1 MSMTRAVL
9 AVIFLVMVVAMP
21 SALAW
26 NPGGFIINNCN
37 NERDA
42 AHGLIG
48 AHSNYLGV
56 INSADLQFTNPAA
69 GDIFVFQ
76 DGSFL
81 VIPPASGGVKRT
93 NLYYQLMK
101 IDGTSEG
108 HVATFTIY
116 PCNPL

>member
-9 AVIFLVMVVAMP
+9 AVIFLVMVLAMP

-26 NPGGFIINNCN
+26 NPSGYIIVNCN

-56 INSADLQFTNPAA
+56 INPWYLEFTNPAA
-69 GDIFVFQ
+69 GDIIVNQ

-81 VIPPASGGVKRT
+81 VIPPTSGGVKRT

-101 IDGTSEG
+101 PDGNPEG

-116 PCNPL
+116 PCNPY

>member
-1 MSMTRAVL
+1 MTRSVL
-9 AVIFLVMVVAMP
+9 AVIFLVMVLAMP

-26 NPGGFIINNCN
+26 NPSGYIINNCN

-56 INSADLQFTNPAA
+56 INPWYLEFTNSAA
-69 GDIFVFQ
+69 GDIIVNQ

-81 VIPPASGGVKRT
+81 VIPPTSGGVKRT

-101 IDGTSEG
+101 PDGNPEG

-116 PCNPL
+116 PCNPY

>member
-9 AVIFLVMVVAMP
+9 AVIFLVMVLAMP

-26 NPGGFIINNCN
+26 NPSGFIINNCN

-56 INSADLQFTNPAA
+56 INPWYLEFTNPAA
-69 GDIFVFQ
+69 GDIIVYQ

-81 VIPPASGGVKRT
+81 VIPPTTGGVKRT

-101 IDGTSEG
+101 SDGNPEG

-116 PCNPL
+116 PCNPD